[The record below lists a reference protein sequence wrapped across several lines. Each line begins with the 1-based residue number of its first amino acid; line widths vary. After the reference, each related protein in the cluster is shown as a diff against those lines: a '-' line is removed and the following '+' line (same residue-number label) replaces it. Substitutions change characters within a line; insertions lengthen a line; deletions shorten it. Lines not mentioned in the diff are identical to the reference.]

1 MSEVN
6 GLRAMRDS
14 YNELS
19 FMVRSSLPPD
29 PIGYNPTLNQAE
41 QGTPRWSGW
50 GALLRL
56 TPKSGYR
63 FDASMQ
69 QTSEAAMYPAGDYFP
84 SYPFRGIHDFT
95 GRQTY
100 GARPSEMLYAQLHGY
115 RGILPINQLPIINRP
130 YPYQIPVYEQFGR

>member
-1 MSEVN
+1 MSDVN
-6 GLRAMRDS
+6 GLSAIRDS

-41 QGTPRWSGW
+41 QATPRWSPW
-50 GALLRL
+50 GALARI
-56 TPKSGYR
+56 TPKSGLR
-63 FDASMQ
+63 FDASVQ
-69 QTSEAAMYPAGDYFP
+69 QTQMYPNGNYFP
-84 SYPFRGIHDFT
+84 SYPFRGIRDFT

-100 GARPSEMLYAQLHGY
+100 GARPPEMLYAQLHGY

-130 YPYQIPVYEQFGR
+130 YPYQIPVYEQFGRA